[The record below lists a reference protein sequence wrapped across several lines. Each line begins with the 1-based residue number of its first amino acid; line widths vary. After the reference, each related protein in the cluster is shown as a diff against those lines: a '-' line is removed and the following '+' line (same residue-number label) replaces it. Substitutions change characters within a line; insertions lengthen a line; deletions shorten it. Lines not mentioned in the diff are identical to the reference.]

1 MTKLRLPVAVSVASD
16 TPASVPAPPVSA
28 AVAKAPPSPSKTSL
42 TFNNVDRH
50 YDGTTKKEELVKA
63 PKDIS
68 TLEKISSIRN
78 AQRKAEAE
86 DDDEENLKIGDS
98 LDIDLGVQVLGG
110 STPPAKAPL
119 DESVFADIE
128 TL

>member
-1 MTKLRLPVAVSVASD
+1 VS
-16 TPASVPAPPVSA
+16 
-28 AVAKAPPSPSKTSL
+28 PSPSKTAL

-50 YDGTTKKEELVKA
+50 YDGNTKKAELVNA

-78 AQRKAEAE
+78 AQRKAEEAE
-86 DDDEENLKIGDS
+86 EEEENLKIGDA
-98 LDIDLGVQVLGG
+98 LDIDLGVKVLS
-110 STPPAKAPL
+110 STKPPAKAPL